1 MIKICDCKTRPFQ
14 DGCRDVGL
22 FDDQQD
28 QGEEARGGRHEAR
41 TRVATATNPVASQA
55 KQVRLMVTLTVQF
68 HHSVLV
74 VALKLYRSKAV
85 MSKWLLLTNGSQ

>member
-28 QGEEARGGRHEAR
+28 QGEEAEEEEDTRHVHD
-41 TRVATATNPVASQA
+41 VATATNPVASHGETG
-55 KQVRLMVTLTVQF
+55 KTNHVVTLTVTV
-68 HHSVLV
+68 S
-74 VALKLYRSKAV
+74 
-85 MSKWLLLTNGSQ
+85 LTLFL